1 MLMYKVTVV
10 VDNKTI
16 RFGDSRH
23 SDYTHHKDEAR
34 KQRYIHCHKSN
45 ENWSKSPA
53 GIKKSS

>member
-45 ENWSKSPA
+45 ENWSKS
-53 GIKKSS
+53 GIN